1 MKQILFTVLLFG
13 SLSSL
18 AQKSLKKADRAYDK
32 LEYYDAIEYYI
43 KYLNKNEDNVAKSKL
58 ADCYLRTNQYQE
70 AANVYQTIANDLDN
84 NNARLKYGN
93 ALLILGR
100 VEEAKKQAQEY
111 LKSDKTNEEGL
122 LLLKSCN
129 LMDQFVSNENNFN
142 ITQSDFTTGTS
153 NFSPIYYQD
162 QLIFTTDLGGK
173 VDRWTGRSYS
183 NIYAYDPLSN
193 QSTPIKGNLN
203 GKYHNGLVSFVNDN
217 HMIYTRNSAK
227 KNDNN
232 DYNLL
237 LAEAFLQN
245 GRWQFKNYFDYN
257 NEEEYNV
264 AYPSVSADG
273 AFLIFASDMKG
284 GAGGWDL
291 YRCDRVG
298 DSWSSPVNLS
308 TINTS
313 GNEMFP
319 NLTQDQLTFSS
330 DGYPGMGGLDIYF
343 TDPMA
348 SLKATNIGSPFNS
361 HRDDFGLITKDQMKS
376 GYFCSN
382 RNDSKGLDHIYKF
395 DKNAET
401 LTLTGI
407 VLDEYTRQP
416 LKETVVTLSNS
427 LTGDHVDFTTGMDG
441 RFSFNVVSDQSYLLQ
456 GIKNEINTSQE
467 TMDLRNAEEQESD
480 LYFTLL
486 HNDPRFSLEGYAQN
500 AKDQSG
506 VMDVNVSRFNSSQN
520 ANLIDV
526 SKADGFFKF
535 QLEQDSDFEISGE
548 KDGHYT
554 SVSTASTKGLNRSKT
569 LYVKLFLTMEEVIIG
584 ETKILGKEKIGGWSF
599 DPIYYDLDKDA
610 IRYDASIVL
619 DKLVDFLN
627 QNPGLVIELG
637 SHTDSR
643 GKDQYNENLSSRRAA
658 SAVKYLVGKGVS
670 AHRLQSKGYG
680 EYALVNQCTNG
691 IPCSEEE
698 HQLNRRTEIK
708 VIANKN

>member
-1 MKQILFTVLLFG
+1 MKQLLFTIFLFVSFSALG
-13 SLSSL
+13 
-18 AQKSLKKADRAYDK
+18 QKSLKKADRAYDK
-32 LEYYDAIEYYI
+32 LEYYDAINYYI
-43 KYLNKNEDNVAKSKL
+43 KYLEKNEDVFAKSKL

-70 AANVYQTIANDLDN
+70 ATNIYQSIENDLDSSN
-84 NNARLKYGN
+84 SRLKYGN
-93 ALLILGR
+93 ALLILGM
-100 VEEAKKQAQEY
+100 VDDAKLQAQKF
-111 LKSDKTNEEGL
+111 LKKDKENIEGL

-129 LMDQFVSNENNFN
+129 LMDQFISNENNFD
-142 ITQSDFTTGTS
+142 IIQSDFTAGIS
-153 NFSPIYYQD
+153 NFSPMYYQD
-162 QLIFTTDLGGK
+162 KLMFTTDQGGK
-173 VDRWTGRSYS
+173 IDRWTGRSYS
-183 NIYAYDPLSN
+183 NIYSYDPESKLSV
-193 QSTPIKGNLN
+193 PIEGDLN
-203 GKYHNGLVSFVNDN
+203 GKYHNGVVSFVNDA
-217 HMIYTRNSAK
+217 HMIYTRNSEQ
-227 KNDNN
+227 KNDQN

-237 LAEAFLQN
+237 LAEAILKN
-245 GRWQFKNYFDYN
+245 GEWNFKKYFEYN

-264 AYPSVSADG
+264 AYPSVSSDG
-273 AFLIFASDMKG
+273 SFLIFASDMKG

-291 YRCDRVG
+291 YRCDREG
-298 DSWSSPVNLS
+298 DAWSTPINLS
-308 TINTS
+308 LINTS

-319 NLTQDQLTFSS
+319 NLTENQLTFSS
-330 DGYPGMGGLDIYF
+330 DGYPGMGGLDIYK
-343 TDPMA
+343 TDIIA
-348 SLKATNIGSPFNS
+348 SKKATNLGAPFNS
-361 HRDDFGLITKDQMKS
+361 HRDDFGLITNDDMKS

-382 RNDSKGLDHIYKF
+382 RNDSKGLDHIF
-395 DKNAET
+395 RFTKNAEA

-416 LKETVVTLSNS
+416 LKETIVTLTNT
-427 LTGDHVDFTTGMDG
+427 LTGEKVDVITKLDG
-441 RFSFNVVSDQSYLLQ
+441 RFSFQVYSDQAYELQ
-456 GIKNEINTSQE
+456 GIKNTILTTQE
-467 TMDLRNAEEQESD
+467 VMDLRASEKED

-506 VMDVNVSRFNSSQN
+506 VVDVNVSRFNNTQN
-520 ANLIDV
+520 ENLIDV
-526 SKADGFFKF
+526 SKANGFFKF

-599 DPIYYDLDKDA
+599 DPIYYDLDKDE

-643 GKDQYNENLSSRRAA
+643 GKDLYNEDLSSRRAA
-658 SAVKYLVGKGVS
+658 SAVRYLVGKGID
-670 AHRLQSKGYG
+670 ANRLQSKGYG
-680 EYALVNQCTNG
+680 EYALVNQCTNDVK
-691 IPCSEEE
+691 CSEEE

-708 VIANKN
+708 VIANTN